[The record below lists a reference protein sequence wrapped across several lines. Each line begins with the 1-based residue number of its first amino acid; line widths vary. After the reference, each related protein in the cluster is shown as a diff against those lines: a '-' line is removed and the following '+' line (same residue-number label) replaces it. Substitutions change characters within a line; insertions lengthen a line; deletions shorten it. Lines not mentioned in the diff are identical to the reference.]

1 MSSVVPWTASISAT
15 VSVITSR
22 LRRPKKSI
30 FNNPRSSTPC
40 ISYWV
45 TTGASSGS
53 LPASGLRCTGR

>member
-1 MSSVVPWTASISAT
+1 MSTSTPRVLRTSAN

-30 FNNPRSSTPC
+30 LSRPRFSTPC

-45 TTGASSGS
+45 TIGASSGS
-53 LPASGLRCTGR
+53 